1 MAGSINVNQ
10 NNNKVILQDQ
20 NPTITITDNV
30 HDKTVNVNPV
40 TTKIVEVITPGPKG
54 DFVGNYTGSA
64 DFSGSLNIDGN
75 LTISGSIS
83 ASGTITSSGLLIGD
97 LEIQS
102 TGQVISSK
110 DMIIDDLWVN
120 RDIFH
125 YGNSTNKIT
134 FTIDNQAYV
143 VLGEDIINL
152 SYRKF
157 KSKYNVALGGIGR
170 YISITGSLI
179 TQNITAS
186 GNISSSDYIYANQY
200 YVDNKLAIDYA
211 GTSITYGQNNQ
222 NNLIRGETI
231 TLGHDDTQHVT
242 ASGNISSSGN
252 IEAVSFTGSFSG
264 SMSNADTASYVQTAQ
279 TASYVAASNIYQP
292 FTNITASG
300 NISASGGIEAVSF
313 TGSFSGS
320 ISNATT
326 AQTASYVTTAQTAS
340 YVTTAQTA
348 SYVSSDNIDQPFT
361 NITASGNISA
371 SGDITAVTASL
382 QNINFRQG
390 AEIKDND
397 SGNITI
403 QSEDGAKIE
412 LSDIV
417 TISDP
422 NNAFKV
428 NSSGNMTIGQIASS
442 NITASGNISASGAII
457 AQSFTGSISPTSLPS
472 NIISSSAQFTTT
484 DDFEIRNITAS
495 SISASDIK
503 ATTMEVIHLTSSFIT
518 ASTIITTGSN
528 VFGDEASDTHTFI
541 GDIIAQNN
549 ITASGYIST
558 DTNITASGNIS
569 ASGVI
574 IANTFR
580 FPDTNN
586 NLSEGQL
593 VFQNASN
600 AKQTKFF
607 QATNGDTYLQSPQS
621 IYVSIDHPNESTDD
635 IFVIGDSTLP
645 GIVGG
650 IFFKVDSNSNISQ
663 INHITASGNISASDK
678 IYAEDYYISN
688 THVIATGAGTT
699 YFGRIGKKTE
709 ITGSNIKLSAPITAS
724 GNISGS
730 GATLI
735 TAQDLTLD
743 RQLIVPTITNINTT
757 HVTASGNISSS
768 AVITANRFD
777 IDNNKF
783 AALNQTNI
791 FDIGQ
796 TGQSS
801 LNLTNITAS
810 GAISSSG
817 LITAKTITSSLSVGA
832 ASYNLDGQQ
841 LIGISGGGNTQLD
854 LDAPGIYD
862 TYMLGREGTLKKW
875 IIGGDLN
882 VTRDISS
889 SANISASLSIEA
901 SDYRIE
907 GKTAVD
913 YNSAASRIT
922 YGQNNQNFKA
932 RGETITLG
940 DDNTQHITASG
951 NISASAITI
960 ASESYVD
967 SGIFH
972 LDDVGTGISFGSDT
986 VNIKSNSVR
995 VAKFT
1000 NARINLDSPITS
1012 SEYFSSSQAASFW
1025 VKAGGDNHVF
1035 INSSEGDFHSSFTM
1049 EGIGPTIMKLN
1060 SNHSGDNRP
1069 VAFHLSASTYH
1080 NDMTIGL
1087 NRAQQGIIIS
1097 KGPPDTIYTPS
1108 EQLLVVNEGGIT
1120 SSVIISAS
1128 AEIIANKLT
1137 VNSTTGNAITV
1148 NSANILLNTSGKAVG
1163 FGGTTTKIHGDNTI
1177 LTVEGRGIY
1186 LDAPT
1191 TSSGDISASA
1201 GISASGITNFG
1212 QGGSTGSLGRAGTQG
1227 WKATKEKQ
1235 FIFIPATE
1243 FTPSDNTSTR
1253 YYGLAVQAG
1262 GAAGRGLSVAIS
1274 YFATYVIPNGYKV
1287 IGGAVYGNSNATY
1300 KAFAANVMNGASTAI
1315 KTSTALHSAPTL
1327 NEASVA
1333 ADMDSWDSHTPTL
1346 GDYVTIQIEIDAT
1359 SDDIYGAIIELQNC

>member
-1 MAGSINVNQ
+1 
-10 NNNKVILQDQ
+10 
-20 NPTITITDNV
+20 
-30 HDKTVNVNPV
+30 
-40 TTKIVEVITPGPKG
+40 
-54 DFVGNYTGSA
+54 
-64 DFSGSLNIDGN
+64 
-75 LTISGSIS
+75 
-83 ASGTITSSGLLIGD
+83 
-97 LEIQS
+97 
-102 TGQVISSK
+102 
-110 DMIIDDLWVN
+110 
-120 RDIFH
+120 
-125 YGNSTNKIT
+125 
-134 FTIDNQAYV
+134 
-143 VLGEDIINL
+143 
-152 SYRKF
+152 
-157 KSKYNVALGGIGR
+157 
-170 YISITGSLI
+170 
-179 TQNITAS
+179 
-186 GNISSSDYIYANQY
+186 
-200 YVDNKLAIDYA
+200 
-211 GTSITYGQNNQ
+211 
-222 NNLIRGETI
+222 
-231 TLGHDDTQHVT
+231 
-242 ASGNISSSGN
+242 
-252 IEAVSFTGSFSG
+252 
-264 SMSNADTASYVQTAQ
+264 
-279 TASYVAASNIYQP
+279 
-292 FTNITASG
+292 
-300 NISASGGIEAVSF
+300 
-313 TGSFSGS
+313 
-320 ISNATT
+320 
-326 AQTASYVTTAQTAS
+326 
-340 YVTTAQTA
+340 
-348 SYVSSDNIDQPFT
+348 
-361 NITASGNISA
+361 
-371 SGDITAVTASL
+371 
-382 QNINFRQG
+382 
-390 AEIKDND
+390 
-397 SGNITI
+397 
-403 QSEDGAKIE
+403 
-412 LSDIV
+412 
-417 TISDP
+417 
-422 NNAFKV
+422 
-428 NSSGNMTIGQIASS
+428 
-442 NITASGNISASGAII
+442 
-457 AQSFTGSISPTSLPS
+457 
-472 NIISSSAQFTTT
+472 
-484 DDFEIRNITAS
+484 
-495 SISASDIK
+495 
-503 ATTMEVIHLTSSFIT
+503 MEVIHLTSSFIT

-569 ASGVI
+569 SSGTVTAQALIAGPISGSHISASRGFYTPGHVTASGNISSSGVI
-574 IANTFR
+574 MADTFR

-586 NLSEGQL
+586 NLNVGQL

-600 AKQTKFF
+600 NQQTKFF
-607 QATNGDTYLQSPQS
+607 QAANGDTYLQSPQS
-621 IYVSIDHPNESTDD
+621 LYVSIDHPNESTDD

-645 GIVGG
+645 GVVGG

-663 INHITASGNISASDK
+663 INHITASGDISASDK

-757 HVTASGNISSS
+757 HVTASGNISASGIITSTQLNIGADENLKIYESSDNIILKNNITDKKLQIGGVSSS
-768 AVITANRFD
+768 ANVVAVD
-777 IDNNKF
+777 IDF
-783 AALNQTNI
+783 AGKQFEVADN
-791 FDIGQ
+791 F
-796 TGQSS
+796 
-801 LNLTNITAS
+801 NITSS
-810 GAISSSG
+810 GNISSSG
-817 LITAKTITSSLSVGA
+817 LITAKSFTSSLSVGA
-832 ASYNLDGQQ
+832 AQYDLDGNQ
-841 LIGISGGGNTQLD
+841 LIGISGGGSTQLD

-889 SANISASLSIEA
+889 SANISASLTIEA
-901 SDYRIE
+901 LDYRIE

-932 RGETITLG
+932 RGETITIG
-940 DDNTQHITASG
+940 DDKTQHITASG
-951 NISASAITI
+951 NISASSITI

-1108 EQLLVVNEGGIT
+1108 QQLLVVNEGGIT

-1128 AEIIANKLT
+1128 AEIIADKLT

-1163 FGGTTTKIHGDNTI
+1163 FGGTTTKIHGDNSV

-1243 FTPSDNTSTR
+1243 FTPSNNTSTR